1 MATSS
6 SRVTALVKKAISGT
20 EGTPDWSTILEILGI
35 LESSP
40 AAIPK
45 YIGAIISFIST
56 GSRAARTNALIL
68 TDALF
73 KNSKREQLSALQSQL
88 LLRALSDPIVS
99 SHPDLHNFLFKNTPL
114 WVSNC
119 TAQHCLDATLAAFQ
133 QSVCRGRFV
142 PSLPDTTL
150 IKLFRDL
157 ETSAEVITLLAQIVA
172 TQGDTPLIAE
182 ILPNVREIGR
192 RLIDL
197 EPVIEEPGLRAAI
210 ATQRQFCLLV
220 QQMVS
225 DVRAKNPIDTAKVA
239 AAATAVQQAMDA
251 RRPANGALIEKTRKR
266 PRRRRRP
273 GEDEMATD
281 EFFRRFDQVKGST
294 AEPALL
300 DLMAPVAAA
309 DSLIDSL
316 IDL

>member
-1 MATSS
+1 MASYG
-6 SRVTALVKKAISGT
+6 SRATALVKKAISGT

-45 YIGAIISFIST
+45 YVTAIISIIST
-56 GSRAARTNALIL
+56 GSRSARMNALIL

-73 KNSKREQLSALQSQL
+73 KNSKRDQLSALQSPL
-88 LLRALSDPIVS
+88 LLHALSDPIVS
-99 SHPDLHNFLFKNTPL
+99 YHPDLHNFLFKNAPL
-114 WVSNC
+114 WVASC
-119 TAQHCLDATLAAFQ
+119 TAQHCLDAALSAFQ
-133 QSVCRGRFV
+133 ESVCRERFV
-142 PSLPDTTL
+142 PSLADTAL
-150 IKLFRDL
+150 VKLFRDL
-157 ETSAEVITLLAQIVA
+157 ETSAEVITLLAQIVV

-197 EPVIEEPGLRAAI
+197 EPVIEEPALRAAV
-210 ATQRQFCLLV
+210 AAQRQFCLLV

-225 DVRAKNPIDTAKVA
+225 DVRAKNPTDTAKVA
-239 AAATAVQQAMDA
+239 AAATAVQQVMEAG
-251 RRPANGALIEKTRKR
+251 RVANSEIIEKTRKR
-266 PRRRRRP
+266 PRRRKRP
-273 GEDEMATD
+273 GEDEMDTD
-281 EFFRRFDQVKGST
+281 EFFRRFDQIKGS
-294 AEPALL
+294 APEPALL
-300 DLMAPVAAA
+300 DLTAPVAAA